1 MNRLAAAFRIFFRT
15 LTDASA
21 AAQVEQVLTGKGLPA
36 PTVSEAPRPS
46 PSAAPRP
53 APPPPAPVQN
63 AGITLL
69 AALQRESRLVDF
81 LMEDLAAYSDDQ
93 IGAAVREVQ
102 RDAAK
107 ALNRMFDLHPIH
119 AGDEGSP
126 VELTTAQV
134 AERYRLTGNVSAADT
149 VRGTLQH
156 HGWEA
161 RRCDLPTY
169 TGSPAAA
176 SLVAPAEVEV
186 T

>member
-21 AAQVEQVLTGKGLPA
+21 AAQVEQVLTGRQLPA
-36 PTVSEAPRPS
+36 PSV
-46 PSAAPRP
+46 SAAPVVTPSATPRP
-53 APPPPAPVQN
+53 TPPPPAPTQN
-63 AGITLL
+63 AAITLL

-102 RDAAK
+102 RDSAK
-107 ALNRMFDLHPIH
+107 VLQRMFDLQPVHT
-119 AGDEGSP
+119 GDEGSP
-126 VELTTAQV
+126 VELTIAQT
-134 AERYRLTGNVSAADT
+134 AERYRLTGKVTAADT
-149 VRGTLQH
+149 LRGTLQH

-169 TGSPAAA
+169 TGSAAAA

-186 T
+186 A